1 MSNFIKKVLG
11 DNQNGT
17 LRRMRRKVKEINKL
31 ESTYKPMSDK
41 KLAEQTKVLQKRL
54 EKESLDKILPDAF
67 AVVRE
72 TARRIL
78 SQRHFDVQ
86 LIGGM
91 TLHEGSVA
99 EMKTGE
105 GKTLVATAPVY
116 LNSLTG
122 KGAHVVTVNDYLA
135 RRDAGWM
142 GEVYYF
148 LGLKTAVIIP
158 DESYIYDPD
167 YTNDEHFDARFKHL
181 RPCTRQEAYAA
192 DITYGTNNEFGFD
205 YLRDNMV
212 REPSQLRQREL
223 NFAIVDEVDSILIDE
238 ARTPL
243 IISAP
248 SSTSGQS
255 YAQFARVVAQ
265 LKSDHYT
272 VDEKEKQVALTDAG
286 IEKVEKLLGIKNL
299 YEGDN
304 IRTIYHLEQALRAQT
319 LFIRDKDY
327 VVTKDGEVV
336 IVDDFTGRLLKGRR
350 YNEGLHQAIEAKES
364 VPVQEE
370 SMTLATISFQ
380 NYFRLYNKLSGMTG
394 TASTEAEEF
403 HQIYK
408 LEVVEI
414 PTNKKV
420 VRKDLPDRIYKTK
433 EAKVRAII
441 KEVQALHEK
450 GQPVLIGTVAIENN
464 EEISAALTKAKIP
477 HQVLNAKNN
486 EGEAQIVSKAGE
498 VGAVTLA
505 TNIAGRGTDIV
516 LGKGVREL
524 GGLFVLGSERHESRR
539 IDNQLRGRAG
549 RQGDPGT
556 TRFYVSTEDDLMR
569 VFGGD
574 KIRNLMDRLKVDEDM
589 PLENRVVS
597 RSLENAQKKV
607 EGFNFDIRKNV
618 VKYDDVMNRH
628 RKVTYETRRALLE
641 NANIADR
648 IKKFIHEESNNLAN
662 LPGQDDEYEK
672 LITGVFPFDDETL
685 DRLFDAPADK
695 FAIVLEQEATELYNA
710 RETAFT
716 ADVMRAVERDIYFQ
730 TLDNMWMQ
738 HLETMDHLRQGIGWT
753 SVGQRDPLVEYRKR
767 AQAIFEQMQHTLR
780 REVIRNVM
788 HAMPLGFSP
797 EQASM
802 HETELTR
809 AARQSV
815 DNADSITEAEIITEA
830 DFKPVKA
837 AKINA
842 STKKKRAARKT
853 ERKNRKKSRR

>member
-1 MSNFIKKVLG
+1 
-11 DNQNGT
+11 
-17 LRRMRRKVKEINKL
+17 
-31 ESTYKPMSDK
+31 
-41 KLAEQTKVLQKRL
+41 
-54 EKESLDKILPDAF
+54 
-67 AVVRE
+67 
-72 TARRIL
+72 
-78 SQRHFDVQ
+78 
-86 LIGGM
+86 
-91 TLHEGSVA
+91 
-99 EMKTGE
+99 
-105 GKTLVATAPVY
+105 
-116 LNSLTG
+116 
-122 KGAHVVTVNDYLA
+122 
-135 RRDAGWM
+135 
-142 GEVYYF
+142 
-148 LGLKTAVIIP
+148 
-158 DESYIYDPD
+158 
-167 YTNDEHFDARFKHL
+167 
-181 RPCTRQEAYAA
+181 
-192 DITYGTNNEFGFD
+192 
-205 YLRDNMV
+205 
-212 REPSQLRQREL
+212 
-223 NFAIVDEVDSILIDE
+223 
-238 ARTPL
+238 
-243 IISAP
+243 
-248 SSTSGQS
+248 
-255 YAQFARVVAQ
+255 
-265 LKSDHYT
+265 
-272 VDEKEKQVALTDAG
+272 
-286 IEKVEKLLGIKNL
+286 
-299 YEGDN
+299 
-304 IRTIYHLEQALRAQT
+304 
-319 LFIRDKDY
+319 
-327 VVTKDGEVV
+327 
-336 IVDDFTGRLLKGRR
+336 
-350 YNEGLHQAIEAKES
+350 
-364 VPVQEE
+364 
-370 SMTLATISFQ
+370 
-380 NYFRLYNKLSGMTG
+380 MTG

-414 PTNKKV
+414 PTNRKV
-420 VRKDLPDRIYKTK
+420 SRKDLPDRIYKTK
-433 EAKVRAII
+433 AAKIRAIV
-441 KEVQALHEK
+441 KEIQRLHEK

-486 EGEAQIVSKAGE
+486 EGEAQIVAKAGQ

-516 LGKGVREL
+516 LSDEAKEL

-539 IDNQLRGRAG
+539 IDNQLRGRSG

-556 TRFYVSTEDDLMR
+556 TQFYVSTEDDLMR

-574 KIRNLMDRLKVDEDM
+574 KIRSLMDRLKVDEDM

-648 IKKFIHEESNNLAN
+648 IKKFIHEEATNLAS

-672 LITGVFPFDDETL
+672 LITDVFPFDDATL

-695 FAIVLEQEATELYNA
+695 FAQVLEQEATELYNN

-716 ADVMRAVERDIYFQ
+716 SDIMRIVERDIYFQ

-767 AQAIFEQMQHTLR
+767 AQAIFETMQNSLR

-788 HAMPLGFSP
+788 HAIPATMTA
-797 EQASM
+797 EHAAM

-815 DNADSITEAEIITEA
+815 SNADAITEAEVISEA

-837 AKINA
+837 VVKNT
-842 STKKKRAARKT
+842 STKKKRAARKN
-853 ERKNRKKSRR
+853 ERTNRKKSRR